1 MLASATGTSL
11 PVAERVLNLLE
22 SEGLVS
28 PYIPSMLA
36 RQTRDPFQAGAASQT
51 EGAATEIEAPP
62 PRAKALKPRNGE
74 SASQCWA
81 FSPEEESRAGVRKAS
96 KTPRLPNKRL
106 GSSQKSRP

>member
-1 MLASATGTSL
+1 MLASAAGTSL

-28 PYIPSMLA
+28 PYIPFMLA

-74 SASQCWA
+74 SASQWA